1 MEKDPKNLAKYQKMY
16 KYAYLLSDGVFKI
29 VFTEEKS
36 HSLLISLL
44 NAMLDL
50 HGGDAIGEIS
60 LEMQEFPGI
69 FNYFM
74 DTIRAK
80 EVTVIREEKAPFH
93 IDGDPVEMEKDI
105 HIQIVE
111 DGLRVLV
118 EKRF

>member
-1 MEKDPKNLAKYQKMY
+1 MDCSQHYKMLKDMEKDPKNLAKYQKMY

-60 LEMQEFPGI
+60 LEMQEFPV
-69 FNYFM
+69 FS
-74 DTIRAK
+74 IRK
-80 EVTVIREEKAPFH
+80 TVLSISLARPMQA
-93 IDGDPVEMEKDI
+93 
-105 HIQIVE
+105 
-111 DGLRVLV
+111 
-118 EKRF
+118 KRFLLKFSSKRTSFSRIA